1 MGFRNASRISKRGHH
16 KENYRACKC
25 FSRFGKVP
33 EPIMAPVSVWTAS
46 DQKMRLR
53 MSVFAVTRRR
63 GSEYGVDK
71 SFFRSIFPGFVR
83 NAREYPQFF
92 SHSSA

>member
-1 MGFRNASRISKRGHH
+1 
-16 KENYRACKC
+16 
-25 FSRFGKVP
+25 
-33 EPIMAPVSVWTAS
+33 MAPAPGWTAP
-46 DQKMRLR
+46 DPKMRLR

-63 GSEYGVDK
+63 GSEYGFAK
-71 SFFRSIFPGFVR
+71 SSFRSIFPGFVR